1 MQGKKIGKLGKLS
14 VVLMTALVGL
24 SVILPGCSNNSLS
37 GTITEAGSTT
47 VQPLAEELAQAFMD
61 LNPDITIT
69 IQGGGSSTGVKS
81 AADGT
86 VDIGAASRELK
97 DSEKTLGLVV
107 HVLARDGIALVT
119 HPSQT
124 VTNLTVEQIKQI
136 YAGEI
141 TNWSEVGGADEEIDV
156 VSREEGSGTRSAFE
170 EMVMGEDAVIVDTA
184 ILQSSNGAVKTT
196 VASDEN
202 AIGFISFGYLDAT
215 VKALSVNGI
224 AGTVE
229 NAKNATYPIVR
240 PLLLLTKGEAT
251 GIVKEFIDYCLSDA
265 GQEIVGKDYITVN

>member
-1 MQGKKIGKLGKLS
+1 MKLKQMGKLS
-14 VVLMTALVGL
+14 ITLAAVLVML
-24 SVILPGCSNNSLS
+24 SVMLPGCSNNLS

-61 LNPDITIT
+61 QNSDVKIT

-97 DSEKTLGLVV
+97 DSEKSLGLVV
-107 HVLARDGIALVT
+107 HVLARDGIALIT

-136 YAGEI
+136 YSGEI
-141 TNWSEVGGADEEIDV
+141 TNWSEVGGADAEIDV
-156 VSREEGSGTRSAFE
+156 VSREEGSGTRTAFE
-170 EMVMGEDAVIVDTA
+170 EMVMGEDAVIIATA
-184 ILQSSNGAVKTT
+184 ILQSSNGAIKTT
-196 VASDEN
+196 VASDKN
-202 AIGFISFGYLDAT
+202 AIGFISFGYLDTT

-224 AGTVE
+224 AGTVA
-229 NAKNATYPIVR
+229 NAKNGTYPIVR
-240 PLLLLTKGEAT
+240 PLLLLTKGEPT
-251 GIVKEFIDYCLSDA
+251 GLVKEFIDYCLSDA